1 MVTNRDRKI
10 VYEGMGMKR
19 DIMQN
24 FLRIVLMTGLLFL
37 LGTQS
42 SVSAEEKSG
51 QALVTVSPEVLKSQ
65 IQKLETRE
73 LKEEEKNK
81 LTELYTLSLANIE
94 KAQSYLTDAESFRQ
108 ARKTA
113 AEVIE
118 TLYNT
123 LKEREEISAEESL
136 RSLETTTLLELVQQQ
151 EKEKADLSAVEAKLS
166 DINNRIE
173 SQNTRPAIAK
183 ERLIELK
190 RRVDATI
197 TMAQPSSSEGDVALM
212 TQAEKWVRE
221 TQTFALSSEIKML
234 DQELL
239 SHQERMQVLNL
250 KRDLAESKVKNV
262 TTRVR
267 LMDDLL
273 NKRRLAEA
281 KLVQQQVE
289 TTKEESKDKH
299 PLVRKLAEQNVAL
312 GKKLKLTT
320 IDLESFSNQ
329 EDHNRESAKRI
340 GDHLSSINQK
350 LQIAG
355 MNQDLGEILIKE
367 QNTLPKVSV
376 LQSEISRLKKRISTS
391 GLNQIQY
398 AEEYKHLRD
407 IDTYLTDFMKGVS
420 QNEADMIRSELNDL
434 ALSRKALLNQVIELE
449 TSYSSVL
456 AELDISLRKLIDVVK
471 AYNTFLAENLLWM
484 RSTKPVNIAMFKS
497 LPSELERLLST
508 TNWVHT
514 GNMLIEQFKSK
525 FSLSFLFLLLFILIF
540 MRGNFLRAAV
550 ATNEKIRSI
559 RTDHFAYTI
568 QAIVLTV
575 LASLPLPLLL
585 MTIGWQLSLA
595 PEPTEFSNAVSA
607 ALLRVSPDFFYLLFF
622 TDLAIP
628 DGVVVKHFRWPAKV
642 TDKLHHELKLF
653 MVLILPAIFIT
664 VYSVTL
670 ESVGISG
677 VLTLL
682 GILCIVGSIG
692 LFLFRTF
699 TPGGGILSK
708 YFDENADHL
717 IVRLRFFW
725 EKSFYALMILIVMQ
739 VLLGYIHTASMLT
752 HNLFFTIWVIYSLV
766 LIRGLLARWLLLVNR
781 RLEVQAILAR
791 REEAK
796 IAKEAIE
803 KNGENN
809 LGHDESVSEYDEPEV
824 DLVDLSIKSRKLLH
838 SLLFSAGAVGLWF
851 IWSPLLPAFSFLN
864 TISLWSSTVIVDG
877 VKTIMPVTLGDLI
890 LSIIV
895 IIITT
900 IASRGLP
907 ALLEFILLQ
916 SKDTTL
922 GGRYTATTLFRYVI
936 VAVGTLFFFSIIG
949 ASWSQ
954 IQWLAAALSV
964 GIGFGLQEI
973 VANFISGLIILF
985 ERPIRV
991 GDTVTVGTTTG
1002 IVTRIQIRA
1011 TTITTWDRQELLV
1024 PNKEFITTQ
1033 LLNWTLTDQIVRVV
1047 IPVGIAY
1054 GSDVPK
1060 AMKLM
1065 KEVADEHK
1073 DVLKS
1078 PESFV
1083 AFESFGDNALQ
1094 LSLRAYLPSMEN
1106 RVHSVTEL
1114 NEMINNKF
1122 NEAGIS
1128 IAFPQRDIHF
1138 DTSKPID
1145 IRVHQKDDKEV

>member
-1 MVTNRDRKI
+1 MKSDI
-10 VYEGMGMKR
+10 V
-19 DIMQN
+19 QN
-24 FLRIVLMTGLLFL
+24 FQRIILMTGLLFL
-37 LGTQS
+37 LGTQGS
-42 SVSAEEKSG
+42 LGAEEKSS
-51 QALVTVSPEVLKSQ
+51 QTLPTVSSEVIKSK
-65 IQKLETRE
+65 IKKVETTD
-73 LKEEEKNK
+73 LDDEEKK
-81 LTELYTLSLANIE
+81 RLTELYNVSLSNIE
-94 KAQSYLTDAESFRQ
+94 KTQSYRADAESFRQ
-108 ARKTA
+108 DRETA
-113 AEVIE
+113 PAVIE
-118 TLYNT
+118 KLRNI
-123 LKEREEISAEESL
+123 LKEREEVLPEKILKTFENM
-136 RSLETTTLLELVQQQ
+136 TLPELVQQQ

-166 DINNRIE
+166 DMNNRLVT
-173 SQNTRPAIAK
+173 QNTRPAIAR

-190 RRVDATI
+190 RRLDEGFI
-197 TMAQPSSSEGDVALM
+197 TPKLLPLEGKSALM
-212 TQAEKWVRE
+212 RQAEEWVQE
-221 TQTFALSSEIKML
+221 TQTFALSSEINML

-239 SHQERMQVLNL
+239 SHKERIQVLKL
-250 KRDLAESKVKNV
+250 KRDVAESKVRNV
-262 TTRVR
+262 TIRVR
-267 LMDDLL
+267 LMDELL

-281 KLVQQQVE
+281 KLIQQQVE

-299 PLVRKLAEQNVAL
+299 HLVRQLAEQNVGL
-312 GKKLKLTT
+312 GEKLKITT
-320 IDLESFSNQ
+320 LNF
-329 EDHNRESAKRI
+329 EDVSSEERHNRESAKRI
-340 GDHLSSINQK
+340 GDNLSSIKQK

-355 MNQDLGEILIKE
+355 MNQELGEILMKE
-367 QNTLPKVSV
+367 RNTLPKTSV
-376 LQSEISRLKKRISTS
+376 LQREISQLKKRISNS
-391 GLNQIQY
+391 GLELIRY
-398 AEEYKHLRD
+398 AEEYRDLRN
-407 IDTYLTDFMKGVS
+407 IDTYLTDFMQDIP
-420 QNEADMIRSELNDL
+420 QNEADAIRTELKDL

-449 TSYSSVL
+449 TSYSSAL
-456 AELDISLRKLIDVVK
+456 EELDTSLRKLIDVVK
-471 AYNTFLAENLLWM
+471 AYNTFLAENLLWI
-484 RSTKPVNIAMFKS
+484 RSTKPVSLSMFKS
-497 LPSELERLLST
+497 LPEELERLLSPS
-508 TNWVHT
+508 NWVHV
-514 GNMLIEQFKSK
+514 GNILTEQLKSK
-525 FSLSFLFLLLFILIF
+525 FSLSFLFLVLFIFIF

-559 RTDHFAYTI
+559 RTDHFVYTV
-568 QAIVLTV
+568 QALIWTA

-595 PEPTEFSNAVSA
+595 PEPTEFSNAVSV

-628 DGVVVKHFRWPAKV
+628 DGVVAKHFRWSAKV
-642 TDKLHHELKLF
+642 TAKLHRELKLF
-653 MVLILPAIFIT
+653 MVLILPAIFIGT
-664 VYSVTL
+664 YSFTL
-670 ESVGISG
+670 VSVGISG

-682 GILCIVGSIG
+682 GILCIIGSIG

-699 TPGGGILSK
+699 TPGGGILAK
-708 YFDENADHL
+708 YFEENADHL
-717 IVRLRFFW
+717 IVRLQFVW
-725 EKSFYALMILIVMQ
+725 EKSFYALIILIVMQ

-752 HNLFFTIWVIYSLV
+752 HNLLFSIWVIYALV

-791 REEAK
+791 REEAR
-796 IAKEAIE
+796 IAKETME
-803 KNGENN
+803 KT
-809 LGHDESVSEYDEPEV
+809 DESDLDTNENTLEIDEPEV
-824 DLVDLSIKSRKLLH
+824 DLVDLGTKSRKLLH
-838 SLLFSAGAVGLWF
+838 TLLFSGGAVALWF

-864 TISLWSSTVIVDG
+864 TISLWNSAVTVDG

-890 LSIIV
+890 LAIIV
-895 IIITT
+895 IIITI

-916 SKDTTL
+916 NKNTTV

-936 VAVGTLFFFSIIG
+936 VAVGILFFFNIIG

-1002 IVTRIQIRA
+1002 IVSRIQIRA
-1011 TTITTWDRQELLV
+1011 TTITTWDKQELLV

-1033 LLNWTLTDQIVRVV
+1033 LLNWTLSDQIVRIV

-1060 AMKLM
+1060 AMKLL
-1065 KEVADEHK
+1065 KEVATEHK
-1073 DVLKS
+1073 GILKS

-1106 RVHSVTEL
+1106 RLNTITEL
-1114 NEMINNKF
+1114 HESINYKF

-1138 DTSKPID
+1138 DSSKPID
-1145 IRVHQKDDKEV
+1145 IRVHRENT